1 MIKTKEGNVE
11 IIGIGAEI
19 LADLS
24 VIVSTLKK
32 RAFMSDDLILQA
44 VVTGLNNDN
53 EEISPEQKQEVE
65 SWLKAQREK
74 VLGGM
79 KHGN

>member
-24 VIVSTLKK
+24 VIVYALNK

-65 SWLKAQREK
+65 SWLRTAREK
-74 VLGGM
+74 AKGGM
-79 KHGN
+79 KYGN